1 VAWNLAFVGGSTAV
15 SQAVGEDRRLAV
27 EGAVDTV
34 VWSSAAIAGALSTVL
49 LSSGGLRLL
58 GAITAAGALV
68 AATAVGAARPSR
80 VGAASRG

>member
-1 VAWNLAFVGGSTAV
+1 
-15 SQAVGEDRRLAV
+15 
-27 EGAVDTV
+27 VDTV

-80 VGAASRG
+80 VGAAGRG